1 MVAKLAT
8 KLLLGLGLLAGAAG
22 PGAPALA
29 AEGSGGAELG
39 AHAEDGGHRLKDV
52 AWPHDGMFGTFD
64 RAGLQRGFQVYQN
77 VCQSCHGM
85 KYLAFRNLEA
95 LGYGEEEIKAIAA
108 QYTVVDG
115 PNDQGEMFERPGRP
129 SDRKPGPYK
138 NEAEARA
145 AQGGAL
151 PPDLSLLVKAREG
164 HEDYVYSVLTG
175 YQEPPPDVEPREGMY
190 YNPYYPGQ
198 WIAMP
203 PPLAPDA
210 VTYEDGTPATP
221 EQMAHDVTQ
230 FLALVA
236 EPTLEV
242 RKQTGLKVVLF
253 LIVVTGLFLAYK
265 RRIWADVH

>member
-1 MVAKLAT
+1 MRELAT
-8 KLLLGLGLLAGAAG
+8 RLLLALGVVVGPAA
-22 PGAPALA
+22 A
-29 AEGSGGAELG
+29 ASA
-39 AHAEDGGHRLKDV
+39 AEDGGERLKDA
-52 AWPHDGMFGTFD
+52 AWPHSGVFGTFD
-64 RAGLQRGFQVYQN
+64 RAALQRGFQVYQN

-95 LGYGEEEIKAIAA
+95 LGYGEEEVKAIAA

-115 PNDQGEMFERPGRP
+115 PNDQGEMFERPARP
-129 SDRKPGPYK
+129 SDHKPGPYK

-151 PPDLSLLVKAREG
+151 PPDLSLIVKAREG

-175 YQEPPPDVEPREGMY
+175 YEEPPPDVTPREGMY
-190 YNPYYPGQ
+190 YNPYYPGH

-210 VTYEDGTPATP
+210 VTYEDGTPATT
-221 EQMAHDVTQ
+221 EQMAHDVVQ
-230 FLALVA
+230 FLTFVA
-236 EPTLEV
+236 EPKLEE
-242 RKQTGLKVVLF
+242 RKQTGLKVMLF